1 MGDGGASQV
10 IEIGI
15 LGIFVAL
22 LWVGW
27 ELHRVA
33 HYIAGCSVAL
43 GSVQTEIID
52 VNDEITIAG
61 RDVVDAIN
69 SQAAEIKQDI
79 LAVENKLPD

>member
-1 MGDGGASQV
+1 M

-15 LGIFVAL
+15 LGIFLAL
-22 LWVGW
+22 LWIGW

-33 HYIAGCSVAL
+33 HYVAECSDEL
-43 GSVQTEIID
+43 DSVQTEIID
-52 VNDEITIAG
+52 VKDEITTAG

-69 SQAAEIKQDI
+69 SQAADIKQDI

>member
-1 MGDGGASQV
+1 M

-15 LGIFVAL
+15 LGVFLAL
-22 LWVGW
+22 LWIGW
-27 ELHRVA
+27 ELRRVA
-33 HYIAGCSVAL
+33 RCVAECSGEL
-43 GSVQTEIID
+43 DSVQTEIID
-52 VNDEITIAG
+52 VKDEITTAG